1 MYKSFSKI
9 GLSIFVMQ
17 RSVSAKSLNENYTL
31 SKESYQLLARLL
43 IIIAKYEQKVE
54 VKRQYLAGN
63 DNYEPYMVF

>member
-1 MYKSFSKI
+1 
-9 GLSIFVMQ
+9 MQ